1 MVESS
6 DPKEIVEQ
14 IEQKNERAKD
24 DILKLEALLQN
35 KDDEINLLKDY
46 ERQIKSG
53 QQADQGISDLNYVLN
68 RNKMLYNNACAMY
81 EKVYEKKPTVKT
93 FEPKE
98 ETNEQYIQSIKGIIN
113 ETNTMLDGFGEEWD
127 KKGDELR
134 KQEIYEKELK
144 RANLDNISFLN
155 DKAKKNLKNLHNLVE
170 KYRDPEDKGE
180 LWQS

>member
-1 MVESS
+1 
-6 DPKEIVEQ
+6 
-14 IEQKNERAKD
+14 
-24 DILKLEALLQN
+24 
-35 KDDEINLLKDY
+35 
-46 ERQIKSG
+46 
-53 QQADQGISDLNYVLN
+53 
-68 RNKMLYNNACAMY
+68 
-81 EKVYEKKPTVKT
+81 
-93 FEPKE
+93 
-98 ETNEQYIQSIKGIIN
+98 
-113 ETNTMLDGFGEEWD
+113 MLDGFGEEWD